1 MKFWLKRFLKLKKE
15 TDFQL
20 QKEQKVLNMMN
31 PKKSIPRYIIIKMA
45 KLKERNL
52 KQQEKKQSITN
63 KGPPMKRSADFSAE
77 TL

>member
-52 KQQEKKQSITN
+52 KQQEKK
-63 KGPPMKRSADFSAE
+63 
-77 TL
+77 